1 MSCCG
6 YHTLSW
12 YYTYPS
18 NPYKYVEVKSRP
30 KATQRITQ
38 GILVEFQPGSTKESY
53 TPSTPSPLR
62 LSPPEVS
69 SWYDLGMGWYNP
81 PSTKR

>member
-18 NPYKYVEVKSRP
+18 NPYKYVQIRGP
-30 KATQRITQ
+30 TQSAA
-38 GILVEFQPGSTKESY
+38 QPGMLIEFGNDSKQTKENY
-53 TPSTPSPLR
+53 TPSSSP
-62 LSPPEVS
+62 S

-81 PSTKR
+81 PRKPT